1 MIAAV
6 TELEV
11 ALFYLLAFGLFLASA
26 RPAGKCSIP
35 LQIGMAASFMLALL
49 SKEQALTLPFLATLY
64 EHLFRE
70 DRRETTW
77 AQKIRRYGSL
87 WVLAAVYLLLRIRY
101 LGGLAPRLDR
111 PGFGPGALIISALA
125 VFGQYGW
132 KLLWPVK
139 LCAYYVFPGDVAA
152 LYPWALGGVVAL
164 AICVIAFAYVRKSSP
179 QAAFGV
185 VWFLATL
192 APVLNVRWMTSNA
205 FAERYLYLASI
216 GFCWMVGWG
225 GIQAWKSLSARG
237 NKGRF
242 ALPVAACV
250 LAMLAVLRITTRNGD
265 WRDNVTFYTATLAVS
280 PGAYYI
286 HNNLGTE
293 YWNQG
298 NIPAAEK
305 EWREALRLAPASEY
319 ALHNLALV
327 DIETKAFSRGG
338 SPAARCVGGAVR
350 ITVTPIWIWGERSK
364 PRAGCRRR
372 RSRCS
377 LPKNCLPSTYGCA
390 IP

>member
-1 MIAAV
+1 
-6 TELEV
+6 
-11 ALFYLLAFGLFLASA
+11 
-26 RPAGKCSIP
+26 
-35 LQIGMAASFMLALL
+35 
-49 SKEQALTLPFLATLY
+49 
-64 EHLFRE
+64 
-70 DRRETTW
+70 
-77 AQKIRRYGSL
+77 
-87 WVLAAVYLLLRIRY
+87 
-101 LGGLAPRLDR
+101 
-111 PGFGPGALIISALA
+111 LIISALA

-132 KLLWPVK
+132 KLLWPAK

-164 AICVIAFAYVRKSSP
+164 AICLIAFAGLRKSSP

-185 VWFLATL
+185 IWFLATL

-237 NKGRF
+237 NKRRF

-250 LAMLAVLRITTRNGD
+250 LAALAAVRITTRNGD

-293 YWNQG
+293 YWSQG
-298 NIPAAEK
+298 NVPAAEK
-305 EWREALRLAPASEY
+305 EWREALRLAPGSEY

-327 DIETKAFSRGG
+327 DIETKHYQEAEALLQSALAVRPDYSDAHLDLGRTFEATGRLPEAEEQMVAAEKLSPLNVRVRNTLSEFYFDRRRLPEAEAEARRSLEIEPTTQAYWDLGLVEWLKG
-338 SPAARCVGGAVR
+338 DRPAAERAFLGALALAPSGR
-350 ITVTPIWIWGERSK
+350 AHFMLGLFYMDSARPADALREY
-364 PRAGCRRR
+364 RAGLQLDPTNVDALANLQKLEWQ
-372 RSRCS
+372 S
-377 LPKNCLPSTYGCA
+377 A
-390 IP
+390 QH